1 MARSRRGKNGHCS
14 AALGAIL
21 SLGAPAA
28 LAQERPAANPVPAA
42 QVPTWS
48 ADDMQFFLHGS
59 MSTEVVPENVLKAF
73 RATYPDLL
81 PGRDFSAFGII
92 AVPGNDLPIG
102 FSRREVPHLGGLRS
116 LGINCASCHVAQVV
130 PAGGG
135 EPLRVLGVTSH
146 FDPEAF
152 FGAVIAATFQTA
164 DLANMMAF
172 LKNYLAACDPQA
184 PGATRATL
192 AAELGRQSQVIAAI
206 IASHR
211 AEERTIPPETLLD
224 LDAAALTLDRRSLDQ
239 SRELAPIVRA
249 QLRLFH
255 NMRAALHV
263 PHQPLPPAQAPPRS
277 GPGRNNA
284 FGTLS
289 FALFGEPAAYGPAKF
304 GLCWNLKQRTWVH
317 WDGNTRSPIVRN
329 LAASLGLGAPLVGKR
344 AVLDYAGVERH
355 TKLSEEILPPRYPW
369 AIDAEMAERGRVV
382 FEAACAVCHVH
393 PQAEEDARL
402 VALKEVGTDPT
413 RAHIVTEQ
421 QAQLYNTLFAELEL
435 PGYQPP
441 AEPPVRSTLKYVAVD
456 LAGVWARS
464 PYLHNGSVRT
474 MRDLLMPAPKRAKKF
489 RRGTIAYDEANM
501 GYVDDGAY
509 VLDTAAPGNSNA
521 GHEYGT
527 SGLSDEQKREL
538 IEYLKSL

>member
-81 PGRDFSAFGII
+81 PGRDLSAFGAI
-92 AVPGNDLPIG
+92 AVPGGDLPIG

-116 LGINCASCHVAQVV
+116 LGINCASCHVGRVAS
-130 PAGGG
+130 PGGG
-135 EPLRVLGVTSH
+135 EPLRILGVTSQ

-152 FGAVIAATFQTA
+152 FGAVIAGTFRTA
-164 DLANMMAF
+164 EVANMMRF
-172 LKNYLAACDPQA
+172 LKSYLEACDPQA

-211 AEERTIPPETLLD
+211 AEERGMPPDALLE
-224 LDAAALTLDRRSLDQ
+224 LDAATLVLDRRYLDNTC
-239 SRELAPIVRA
+239 ELAPLVRS
-249 QLRLFH
+249 LMRLFH

-263 PHQPLPPAQAPPRS
+263 PHQPPPPEQAPPRS

-289 FALFGEPAAYGPAKF
+289 LALFGEPAAFGPAKF
-304 GLCWNLKQRTWVH
+304 GLCWNLQQRTWVH

-329 LAASLGLGAPLVGKR
+329 LAASLGLGAPLIGKR
-344 AVLDYAGVERH
+344 AILDFAGVERH
-355 TKLSEEILPPRYPW
+355 TQLTERILPPRYPG
-369 AIDAEMAERGRVV
+369 AVDAAMAARGRLH
-382 FEAACAVCHVH
+382 FEAACARCPVR

-402 VALKEVGTDPT
+402 FALEEVKTDPN
-413 RAHIVTEQ
+413 RARIITDH
-421 QAQLYNTLFAELEL
+421 QAQLYNRLFGELEL
-435 PGYQPP
+435 AGYQPP
-441 AEPPVRSTLKYVAVD
+441 DQAPVRSTEKYVAVD

-474 MRDLLMPAPKRAKKF
+474 MTELLAPASKRAKKF
-489 RRGTIAYDEANM
+489 RRGTIVYDQADL
-501 GYVDDGAY
+501 GYADDGPY
-509 VLDTAAPGNSNA
+509 ILDTTTPGNTNA

-527 SGLSDEQKREL
+527 SDLTDEQKREL
-538 IEYLKSL
+538 IEYLKTL